1 MATSYNRYFSVGVCL
16 ELASS
21 KIPYFPKLSFSP
33 FVSNDRMCL
42 GQNQLAAHGFHA
54 EGKAAAG
61 VILVGVVDV

>member
-1 MATSYNRYFSVGVCL
+1 
-16 ELASS
+16 LASS